1 MYQEPECFRKT
12 TDKYTE
18 FCTERKQMYCI
29 QKKKTSLQRK
39 PAMLR
44 CYRAFNLVP
53 SPSSNKILWPSC
65 DLECICLCGSTSRA
79 LRRCR
84 IVSKVETEAETMDKH
99 QNSTGNPVPG
109 QQSVSNDISKCYKS
123 AGCSMATSLPTSSF
137 GLKNNPSKKRLLQ

>member
-29 QKKKTSLQRK
+29 QKKNLSAKETSNAKVLQGFQLSPK
-39 PAMLR
+39 PLQQQDPV
-44 CYRAFNLVP
+44 AFVW
-53 SPSSNKILWPSC
+53 SR
-65 DLECICLCGSTSRA
+65 CICPRGSTSRA

-84 IVSKVETEAETMDKH
+84 IVSKVETEAETMNKH
-99 QNSTGNPVPG
+99 QNSIGNPVPG

-137 GLKNNPSKKRLLQ
+137 GLKNNPSIKRLLQ